1 MTTNRTP
8 EQPEEFQPQ
17 ALEPQTP
24 QPQGRQSSGG
34 LFGIPTKWLLIG
46 GGGGGALLIVIVVA
60 LLLVIGGGGGGAS
73 GGGNILGYI
82 PANAAFVV
90 IKDVETQANSEGLED
105 FVEFM
110 NDRGDDSRDTRDIG
124 MDDDNIELF
133 ATVYE
138 SFGGD
143 DILWI
148 VKGDLEFDEI
158 REELDDELDC
168 EDDEYR
174 GFEMWQCAD
183 RSFPAAVAIFEKDR
197 YVVIASQDE
206 SDLEQLL
213 THMSRDPEELANDE
227 DSDIGR
233 ILDTAGDGWIQIV
246 SADDCPVNRCQGF
259 GLALWGEE
267 SDSLDVS
274 FALMFGSERTAEA
287 MESDIEID
295 DFLTNL
301 LSALALELDIGNVKA
316 DGEFVTGDGIAEFV
330 DPDDS
335 RSSNQNSGDQSRDGA
350 GSARPAAAEATAMPR
365 PAATQAPLA
374 TKGAPTSTPIPT
386 PTPVPIREPESIF
399 NLIPESSQQMLLVR
413 WDQTQSG
420 GFLPNTLERQV
431 FNVIDSV
438 KNTYDI
444 SPDNISEIAF
454 VENANLTVLH
464 GDFDLGTVR
473 NRLEDQGGESITY
486 RGYEMWRYNR
496 GEMIL
501 FEQYIA
507 FGSGLENILQSLY
520 RGSGSLADASEN
532 NELKHLL
539 GTLGDGIILR
549 ADRNCSQFENCLGY
563 GWSIAEIDES
573 ADTGKMEIEFLFRNE
588 RSARRA
594 ADDYNPIANF
604 LRQQRI
610 NIHDTVADGNSV
622 KGEATWEF
630 SQ

>member
-1 MTTNRTP
+1 MATNGTP
-8 EQPEEFQPQ
+8 EHSEELQ
-17 ALEPQTP
+17 P
-24 QPQGRQSSGG
+24 QPQDGQSSGG

-60 LLLVIGGGGGGAS
+60 LLLVIGGGGGAS
-73 GGGNILGYI
+73 GGDNILGYI

-158 REELDDELDC
+158 REELDDGLDC

-259 GLALWGEE
+259 GFALWGEE
-267 SDSLDVS
+267 SDSLDLS

-335 RSSNQNSGDQSRDGA
+335 RSSNQSRDGA
-350 GSARPAAAEATAMPR
+350 
-365 PAATQAPLA
+365 
-374 TKGAPTSTPIPT
+374 
-386 PTPVPIREPESIF
+386 
-399 NLIPESSQQMLLVR
+399 
-413 WDQTQSG
+413 
-420 GFLPNTLERQV
+420 
-431 FNVIDSV
+431 
-438 KNTYDI
+438 
-444 SPDNISEIAF
+444 
-454 VENANLTVLH
+454 
-464 GDFDLGTVR
+464 
-473 NRLEDQGGESITY
+473 
-486 RGYEMWRYNR
+486 
-496 GEMIL
+496 
-501 FEQYIA
+501 
-507 FGSGLENILQSLY
+507 
-520 RGSGSLADASEN
+520 
-532 NELKHLL
+532 
-539 GTLGDGIILR
+539 
-549 ADRNCSQFENCLGY
+549 
-563 GWSIAEIDES
+563 
-573 ADTGKMEIEFLFRNE
+573 
-588 RSARRA
+588 
-594 ADDYNPIANF
+594 
-604 LRQQRI
+604 
-610 NIHDTVADGNSV
+610 
-622 KGEATWEF
+622 
-630 SQ
+630 